1 MDRSLRDKTV
11 TFNLNRA
18 DVDVFQAYWRRH
30 SPYSRRLRRVMWT
43 TFILLS
49 LLHAWLRYDDPVKQ
63 VLAFFL
69 AMTVFTLTNWLAGH
83 LMRRLLSRPGVGGSP
98 QPGSSGDHT
107 VTLTE
112 SAVVEVTRI
121 NESRHLWSGVHQV
134 VEVPGYI
141 FIFVT
146 ADLAHVIPKRAFP
159 EASAASAFATRA
171 KELLAAARLV
181 PPASGRP

>member
-1 MDRSLRDKTV
+1 MDRTLIDNTV
-11 TFNLNRA
+11 TFTLDRA
-18 DVDVFQAYWRRH
+18 DVDAFQAYWRRH
-30 SPYSRRLRRVMWT
+30 SPYSRRLRRVLWT

-49 LLHAWLRYDDPVKQ
+49 LLPAWLRYDDPVKR

-69 AMTVFTLTNWLAGH
+69 AMAVFTLTNWLAGH
-83 LMRRLLSRPGVGGSP
+83 LTRRLLSQHRAGGP
-98 QPGSSGDHT
+98 PRPGSSGDHT

-112 SAVVEVTRI
+112 SAVIEITRI
-121 NESRHLWSGVHQV
+121 NESRHLWSGVHKV

-159 EASAASAFATRA
+159 EASAASAFAARA
-171 KELLAAARLV
+171 KELLAAASPVL
-181 PPASGRP
+181 PASGRP